1 MGTGRL
7 DCIFCMLG
15 ADSGDHIYDDENCYV
30 ILDINPV
37 SKGHMLVITKKH
49 YENMLEVPKGELS
62 LCFGIAQDFA
72 RLAIEKLGAKGVNV
86 GTNIGEY
93 AGQVVMHTHIHII
106 PRYSKGY
113 SKRHELGDEEKAE
126 LLSVLGKHKV

>member
-1 MGTGRL
+1 M
-7 DCIFCMLG
+7 DCVFCGLA
-15 ADSGDHIYDDENCYV
+15 ADSGDHIYDDANCYV

-49 YENMLEVPKGELS
+49 YENMLEVPKDELS
-62 LCFGIAQDFA
+62 LCFSVAQDFA
-72 RLAIEKLGAKGVNV
+72 GLAMEKLGAKGVNV

-106 PRYSKGY
+106 PRYSRGY
-113 SKRHELGDEEKAE
+113 SKRHELGSEEKAE
-126 LLSVLGKHKV
+126 LLSVLRKRRV